1 MIGEPV
7 PGPAAIANAVADALG
22 GEGSEITQVP
32 IRAYA
37 VVEHGGPTT
46 QDPQTPSGGD

>member
-32 IRAYA
+32 IP